1 MDINLN
7 PQVDK
12 IAKVVTGQVK
22 TREIAPP
29 KEEVELSESRALEDR
44 LAAVSDVRT
53 EVVDRARGL
62 VANPH
67 YPPAE
72 TIAKIASLLAIS
84 FETQ

>member
-12 IAKVVTGQVK
+12 IAKVVVGQVK
-22 TREIAPP
+22 AREVAPP
-29 KEEVELSESRALEDR
+29 KQEVDLSESQALENR
-44 LAAVSDVRT
+44 LTAVSEVRT

-72 TIAKIASLLAIS
+72 TISKIASLLAIN
-84 FETQ
+84 FESQ